1 MKTKDS
7 LLLERAYLSIN
18 QKLPSV
24 PSDEQEK
31 DEVDGELEVQSDD
44 EDLISP
50 EEETIEDM
58 GSEVMPEPTEMST
71 VSISE
76 PSVSPKAFS
85 LDDCCDDETHDMNV
99 DNLNSIRESVTKIAT
114 VCAQGGS
121 LEVWQQQKIAIAMDN
136 LAEVARRIRY

>member
-18 QKLPSV
+18 QKIPSI

-31 DEVDGELEVQSDD
+31 DELSDEIDIHDSEDEEL
-44 EDLISP
+44 SP
-50 EEETIEDM
+50 EEETIEDVGGDPM
-58 GSEVMPEPTEMST
+58 PTEMP
-71 VSISE
+71 VSITE
-76 PSVSPKAFS
+76 PSIASAPLS
-85 LDDCCDDETHDMNV
+85 IDDCCDDETHDMKV

-136 LAEVARRIRY
+136 LAEVARRIRF